1 MKKILI
7 VDDNPNLIL
16 YIKPILTKAGHEV
29 LTESTGISAVNRLAD
44 YTPDIIFLDY
54 FLPNINGDKLC
65 RIIRKMEHLKKTYIV
80 VMSAAA
86 KELELDPVRI
96 GANALIAKGIYKT
109 TVEHIFSAIEDS
121 EKPFNDRQAQGII
134 GIESVY
140 TRQMTKELLEQNH
153 HLQTILDS
161 ISEGIVEIYQEQIV
175 YANPAAATILS
186 KPYDQL
192 LAAYPPTLF
201 DKTEGSKV
209 ESIMRSRD
217 SGNSAIINWKN
228 QEHTENRILLIK
240 KLPLQGDDDTMILLM
255 ADITEQIQAEK
266 ALQSYQNHLESL
278 VEAGTADLKQAHEKL
293 QQIQKM
299 EAMGIIAGG
308 VAHDLNN
315 ILTAIVGY
323 PDILLLQIPTDSP
336 LRKIILSIKESGKKA
351 AVVVQDLLTM
361 ARRGVNTNEAV
372 NLNNII
378 FEYLNCPEY
387 EKLKSFH
394 PALYLETNFEDN
406 LLNIL
411 GSPVHLSKTVMN
423 LISNAAEAMPDG
435 GKVFISTENRYI
447 DKETKTIRG
456 KKEIEEGD
464 YVILT
469 VSDSGI
475 GISLEDIEKIFDP
488 FYTKKMMGRSG
499 TGLGMTVVL
508 GTVEDHKGYVDVQS
522 TLGQGTTFT
531 LYFPVTRQELLK
543 KRTQVPIEEYKG
555 NGESILIVDDVEKQR
570 QMVSMILTMLGYS
583 VSTVSCGE
591 EAVEYVK
598 NNQVDI
604 VILDMVMD
612 PGINGLETFKRI
624 HEFRPDQKAIIASGY
639 SEVEQVA
646 ECLRLGAGQYIKK
659 PYTLENI
666 GIALRQEL
674 EKK

>member
-86 KELELDPVRI
+86 KELELDPVKI

-109 TVEHIFSAIEDS
+109 TAEHIFSAIEDS
-121 EKPFNDRQAQGII
+121 EKPFNDRQTQGII

-140 TRQMTKELLEQNH
+140 MRQMTKELLEQNN

-201 DKTEGSKV
+201 DEAEGSKV

-228 QEHTENRILLIK
+228 QDYTENRILLIK
-240 KLPLQGDDDTMILLM
+240 KLPLQGDYDTMILLM

-361 ARRGVNTNEAV
+361 ARRGVKTNEAV

-394 PALYLETNFEDN
+394 PALYLETNFDDN

-456 KKEIEEGD
+456 KKEIGEGD

-475 GISLEDIEKIFDP
+475 GISSEDIEKIFDP

-508 GTVEDHKGYVDVQS
+508 GTVEDHRGYVDVQS
-522 TLGQGTTFT
+522 ILGQGTTFT
-531 LYFPVTRQELLK
+531 LYFPVTRQEFLK

-555 NGESILIVDDVEKQR
+555 NGESILVVDDVEKQR
-570 QMVSMILTMLGYS
+570 QMVSMILTTLGYS
-583 VSTVSCGE
+583 VSTVSSGE
-591 EAVEYVK
+591 EAIEYMR
-598 NNQVDI
+598 NNQVDLI
-604 VILDMVMD
+604 ILDMVMD
-612 PGINGLETFKRI
+612 PGINGLETFKHI

-639 SEVEQVA
+639 SEAEQVS
-646 ECLRLGAGQYIKK
+646 ECMRLGVGQYIKK
-659 PYTLENI
+659 PYTLEKI

-674 EKK
+674 DKN